1 MHKKACEN
9 KYFCSVVIFVL
20 EFNQYQKFDK
30 APFIINAYLE
40 CWIEEIDECENNA
53 EISSTAKISEHILS
67 DFSVST
73 ISSFKSIENKHDA
86 YRGKDCTKT
95 FCESLKEHA
104 MEIISKRKKLKLL
117 TKEQQISYKHA
128 IKWLYL

>member
-40 CWIEEIDECENNA
+40 CWIEKIHECENNA

-73 ISSFKSIENKHDA
+73 ISSFKSIENKHDV
-86 YRGKDCTKT
+86 YRGKDCKKA

-104 MEIISKRKKLKLL
+104 MEIINFKKKKIKLS

-128 IKWLYL
+128 

>member
-1 MHKKACEN
+1 MKIN
-9 KYFCSVVIFVL
+9 IFVL

-30 APFIINAYLE
+30 APFIINGYLE
-40 CWIEEIDECENNA
+40 CWIEKIDECENNA
-53 EISSTAKISEHILS
+53 EISSIAKTSEHILS

-73 ISSFKSIENKHDA
+73 ISSFKSIENKHDV
-86 YRGKDCTKT
+86 YRGKDCTKA

-104 MEIISKRKKLKLL
+104 MEIINFKKKKIKLL

-128 IKWLYL
+128 

>member
-40 CWIEEIDECENNA
+40 CWIEKIDECENNA

-73 ISSFKSIENKHDA
+73 ISSFKSIENKHDV
-86 YRGKDCTKT
+86 YRGKDCTKA

-104 MEIISKRKKLKLL
+104 MEIINFKKKKIKLL

-128 IKWLYL
+128 

>member
-40 CWIEEIDECENNA
+40 CWIEKIDECENNA

-67 DFSVST
+67 VST
-73 ISSFKSIENKHDA
+73 ISSFKSIENKHDV

-104 MEIISKRKKLKLL
+104 MEIINFKKKKIKLL

-128 IKWLYL
+128 

>member
-40 CWIEEIDECENNA
+40 CWIEKIDECENNA

-67 DFSVST
+67 VST
-73 ISSFKSIENKHDA
+73 ISSFKSIENKHDV
-86 YRGKDCTKT
+86 YRGKDCTKA

-104 MEIISKRKKLKLL
+104 MEIINFKKKKIKLL

-128 IKWLYL
+128 

>member
-1 MHKKACEN
+1 MKIN
-9 KYFCSVVIFVL
+9 IFVL

-30 APFIINAYLE
+30 APFIINGYLE
-40 CWIEEIDECENNA
+40 CWIEKIDECENNV
-53 EISSTAKISEHILS
+53 EISSIAKTSEHILS

-73 ISSFKSIENKHDA
+73 ISSFKSIENKHDV

-104 MEIISKRKKLKLL
+104 MEIINFKKKKIKLL

-128 IKWLYL
+128 

>member
-40 CWIEEIDECENNA
+40 CWIEKIDECENNA

-73 ISSFKSIENKHDA
+73 ISSFKSIENKHDV
-86 YRGKDCTKT
+86 YRGKDCKKA

-104 MEIISKRKKLKLL
+104 MEIINFKKKKIKLS

-128 IKWLYL
+128 

>member
-40 CWIEEIDECENNA
+40 CWIEKIDECENNA

-73 ISSFKSIENKHDA
+73 ISSFKSIENKHDVKIA
-86 YRGKDCTKT
+86 Q
-95 FCESLKEHA
+95 
-104 MEIISKRKKLKLL
+104 KR
-117 TKEQQISYKHA
+117 
-128 IKWLYL
+128 

>member
-40 CWIEEIDECENNA
+40 CWIEKIDECENNA

-73 ISSFKSIENKHDA
+73 ISSFKSIENKHDV

-104 MEIISKRKKLKLL
+104 MGIINFKKKKIKLL

-128 IKWLYL
+128 